1 MELRAKITTFKNTD
15 MIEILKFRNQIES
28 LLEKLTDESQ
38 VSPTTMSI
46 NMIRC
51 IGFIIYGT
59 WTIVLRFAGLEEV

>member
-15 MIEILKFRNQIES
+15 MIEMLKFRNQIES

-46 NMIRC
+46 NMIQC

-59 WTIVLRFAGLEEV
+59 WTIVLQFAGLEEV